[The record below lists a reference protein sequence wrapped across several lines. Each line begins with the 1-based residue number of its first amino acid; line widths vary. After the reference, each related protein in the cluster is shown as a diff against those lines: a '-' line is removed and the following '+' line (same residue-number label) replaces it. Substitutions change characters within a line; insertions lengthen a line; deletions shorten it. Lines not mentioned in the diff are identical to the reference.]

1 MRAASPPHCHDAS
14 SGPQSPRPD
23 SRVRVPGDS
32 VVTLI
37 SVEVSKGTRFEAAW
51 IGPSS
56 AQARQ
61 VNRKAERNNRNLSDL
76 LQELRVAGLGVQVL
90 FGFLLSLPF
99 TMRFGQ
105 LDVSERAL
113 YRVSLLSAALAI
125 ALLVS
130 PVAYHRWV
138 FRRHEKGRLLR
149 YANTQAI
156 VGLGMVALAVCVAVW
171 MVLLFVGLNGP
182 TGLLAA
188 LVTGCFL
195 ALWFVFP
202 IADRIG
208 ADRRREK
215 ERAQ

>member
-1 MRAASPPHCHDAS
+1 MD
-14 SGPQSPRPD
+14 
-23 SRVRVPGDS
+23 
-32 VVTLI
+32 
-37 SVEVSKGTRFEAAW
+37 EFEAAW
-51 IGPSS
+51 MGPSS
-56 AQARQ
+56 AQARPGESET
-61 VNRKAERNNRNLSDL
+61 ERNNRNLSDL

-99 TMRFGQ
+99 TMRFKQ
-105 LDVSERAL
+105 LDALERAL

-156 VGLGMVALAVCVAVW
+156 VGLGMVALAVCVAIW
-171 MVLLFVGLNGP
+171 MVLLFVGLNWP
-182 TGLLAA
+182 TALLAA
-188 LVTGCFL
+188 VVTGCFV

-208 ADRRREK
+208 ADRRQEQAR
-215 ERAQ
+215 